1 MSRTLP
7 PGPEALYLSCHKLTL
22 RQHAEQWLDSLDAQN
37 YSARSLEGYRERLMP
52 FVVWCEKRALLHAAQ
67 ISLAVLESYQRH
79 LRNYLR
85 VNGQPLTSG
94 GQSGRLSVIKLLW
107 RWLLE
112 RHAILYD
119 PAALLRLPRVETHL
133 PAQVFSE
140 SETRQVLQSLDTEKP
155 LELRNRAILEL
166 LWSTG
171 IRRDELAK
179 LMMAD
184 VDFTRGVIYVRR
196 GKGSKDRVVPL
207 GDSAREWLMR
217 YMQEV
222 RPRLAQRRDSGHLFL
237 SQRGSGLGRS
247 TLTQLAGVAIRETAH
262 INKPGACHIFRHSMA
277 TQMLEN
283 GADTRHIQAILGH
296 EKLETTQIY
305 TRVAIKPLQEVH
317 ARPVPAQA
325 SHAAPECGPFVIQH
339 NAALREMGLNG
350 PQRVTCVMSAPGG
363 AGALRVLSRLWCAAC
378 PRVRLLSLCHVQQL
392 AGARS
397 CRFGYS
403 VLPQRRSR
411 CPPWRLRC
419 RSAAPEKSD

>member
-67 ISLAVLESYQRH
+67 IS
-79 LRNYLR
+79 
-85 VNGQPLTSG
+85 
-94 GQSGRLSVIKLLW
+94 
-107 RWLLE
+107 
-112 RHAILYD
+112 
-119 PAALLRLPRVETHL
+119 L

-247 TLTQLAGVAIRETAH
+247 TLTQLAGVAIREAAH

-317 ARPVPAQA
+317 ARTQPAETR
-325 SHAAPECGPFVIQH
+325 HRERAAQQPE
-339 NAALREMGLNG
+339 
-350 PQRVTCVMSAPGG
+350 
-363 AGALRVLSRLWCAAC
+363 
-378 PRVRLLSLCHVQQL
+378 
-392 AGARS
+392 
-397 CRFGYS
+397 
-403 VLPQRRSR
+403 
-411 CPPWRLRC
+411 
-419 RSAAPEKSD
+419 SAAPDGATASPDRPQG